1 MANLRA
7 GTTVGGDAVFTVG
20 NISSYGLN
28 FLNGNVGIGTAAP
41 SKTLTIDGNLLVNK
55 RDVDNGNPT
64 MLLNSGGAAD
74 HATLDIYDK
83 DGNDGARITANGDSW
98 LSAKGGNV
106 GIGTT
111 SPGGLLHVAPK
122 NNVDAN
128 EDPTNESYFKIFD
141 NATSGTAQGRNGGVA
156 YIDANYYLESSDV
169 FVVKGR
175 GDNKLTIKGSGNVGI
190 GVTNPGAKLEVAR
203 LDQSETE
210 SALKIVRGDTGV
222 SYRPT
227 APILNVFN
235 GQAGGT
241 EVFRVQG
248 NGNVGI
254 GTTNPLHKLHVRDGV
269 QDGSMSVGG
278 SHDIYG
284 LQFSYD
290 QASATESTIRANTDY
305 DNNATLLKISTNNN
319 TNQLV
324 LKGDGNV
331 GIGTTSPS
339 TKLEIAGNVRI
350 NGGEDTGS
358 QLVQWCDSNGHAS
371 IASYD
376 MDFKTGPNNSRTDS
390 MSITSDGNVGIG
402 TTDIGSYRLNVNG
415 STNVQGTLHTDALF
429 LKSRAYE
436 MWHRAYVVKSGN
448 PQEILTESGVPIDD
462 GGSYRV
468 TAHIPSTGTH
478 TGASAVFWNSD
489 GVWYVNHT
497 VQPTESSNHIGF
509 YVSGDNKPRIQTW
522 HTADYS
528 ISVLHERVF
537 LGESSTENTRY
548 LFGMDGLL
556 SYRSDSR
563 LYLNGYTADGSTTDT
578 TTIASD
584 KGKRILHQTSSYSG
598 WDVYKLS
605 ENGLLMANDSA
616 ADNIWIG
623 ANTTYDSGGFK
634 SLAAGRSSWGYLG
647 GGSGDQVF
655 AVFTDLSTVAGE
667 VILTSN
673 NEMFSVTNTTTYDH
687 GNANVHAGN
696 IETYLP
702 DHNHNAS
709 EITAGTLSS
718 ARIPAATDTSL
729 GGVKVS
735 YDTITKTLSIT
746 TI

>member
-111 SPGGLLHVAPK
+111 
-122 NNVDAN
+122 
-128 EDPTNESYFKIFD
+128 
-141 NATSGTAQGRNGGVA
+141 
-156 YIDANYYLESSDV
+156 
-169 FVVKGR
+169 
-175 GDNKLTIKGSGNVGI
+175 
-190 GVTNPGAKLEVAR
+190 
-203 LDQSETE
+203 
-210 SALKIVRGDTGV
+210 
-222 SYRPT
+222 
-227 APILNVFN
+227 
-235 GQAGGT
+235 
-241 EVFRVQG
+241 
-248 NGNVGI
+248 
-254 GTTNPLHKLHVRDGV
+254 NPLHKLHVRDGV

-278 SHDIYG
+278 SNDIYG

-290 QASATESTIRANTDY
+290 QASATVSTIRANTNY
-305 DNNATLLKISTNNN
+305 TNNATLLKISTNNN
-319 TNQLV
+319 TDQLV
-324 LKGDGNV
+324 LQGNGNV
-331 GIGTTSPS
+331 GIGTAPS
-339 TKLEIAGNVRI
+339 SYKLSVAGSI
-350 NGGEDTGS
+350 NAEGAIHS
-358 QLVQWCDSNGHAS
+358 DS
-371 IASYD
+371 
-376 MDFKTGPNNSRTDS
+376 F
-390 MSITSDGNVGIG
+390 
-402 TTDIGSYRLNVNG
+402 
-415 STNVQGTLHTDALF
+415 F
-429 LKSRAYE
+429 LKSSAYE
-436 MWHRAYVVKSGN
+436 MWHRDYIVRVAN
-448 PQEILTESGVPIDD
+448 PQPILTESGVDIAM
-462 GGSYRV
+462 GGAYRV

-616 ADNIWIG
+616 ADNIYIG

-647 GGSGDQVF
+647 GGAGDQVF

-667 VILTSN
+667 VIQTAN

-696 IETYLP
+696 IATYLP